1 MKNIYLPFEEK
12 KAREL
17 TSILLNEDIILY
29 KRYLPTIE
37 KMDSKT
43 FQQLFTGNKKYFDEE
58 DKSGLKDDTFFNK
71 LLEKFNNYSIIFNV
85 WYLCPNCYKYMKE
98 LWKNYICIEDLLGK
112 KEKEVEKLI
121 TEKTNITYKSWPL
134 KIKEEFLELIS
145 STFNTIVKKMKDCY
159 NKLSSLIKDKLKE
172 INNFSNYFHNNNC
185 IELGDLTDKYYLNL
199 IEIVAEF
206 RDIPFSLIKKA
217 KELVF
222 PAPDKIID
230 ITSSIKNYCKSGWK
244 QIFNSKITCGLYAFT
259 SFFEVYQAF
268 NRINEVKNQ
277 LDEYKKDD
285 YRLNQILKNF
295 NDHKE
300 ELKLFNDSFP
310 KEIKQYYLTLNHIKT
325 LFEGDLNDIKDL
337 ILKIKSDIEQC
348 KKLKEEN
355 SSKRLENG
363 IKTGIGIIGAFA
375 TGGLTSFIYLASA
388 AAHGYSTYSSNENI
402 NNLVK
407 NIYNLED
414 LLQRAEYEEKI
425 IEEEI
430 NSLKNR
436 MKVELKSFPIFF

>member
-1 MKNIYLPFEEK
+1 MPFEEK

-43 FQQLFTGNKKYFDEE
+43 FEQLFTGNKKYFDEE

-71 LLEKFNNYSIIFNV
+71 LLEKFNNYASIFNV
-85 WYLCPNCYKYMKE
+85 WYLCPNYYKYMKE
-98 LWKNYICIEDLLGK
+98 LWKNYICVEDLLGK
-112 KEKEVEKLI
+112 NEKDVEKLI
-121 TEKTNITYKSWPL
+121 TEKTNITYKSWPSN
-134 KIKEEFLELIS
+134 IKEEFLNLI
-145 STFNTIVKKMKDCY
+145 TGAFNTIVKKMKDCY
-159 NKLSSLIKDKLKE
+159 NNLSSFIKDKLKE
-172 INNFSNYFHNNNC
+172 INNFSNYFHNNNF
-185 IELGDLTDKYYLNL
+185 IELGDLADKYYLNL
-199 IEIVAEF
+199 IEIAVEF

-244 QIFNSKITCGLYAFT
+244 QIFNSKLTCGLYAFT

-285 YRLNQILKNF
+285 DRLNQILKNF

-310 KEIKQYYLTLNHIKT
+310 KEMEQYYLTLNHIKT
-325 LFEGDLNDIKDL
+325 LFEGDLNDIKNL

-355 SSKRLENG
+355 SSKRLKNG

-375 TGGLTSFIYLASA
+375 TCGLTSFIYLASA
-388 AAHGYSTYSSNENI
+388 AAHGYSTYLSNENI
-402 NNLVK
+402 NNLEK

-414 LLQRAEYEEKI
+414 LLQRAKYEEKI

-436 MKVELKSFPIFF
+436 LKIELKSFPIFFE

>member
-1 MKNIYLPFEEK
+1 MPSFEEQ

-17 TSILLNEDIILY
+17 TSILLNDDIILY

-159 NKLSSLIKDKLKE
+159 NKLSSLIKDKLEE
-172 INNFSNYFHNNNC
+172 INNFSNYFHNKNC
-185 IELGDLTDKYYLNL
+185 KELGDLADKYYLNL
-199 IEIVAEF
+199 IEIAAEF

-222 PAPDKIID
+222 PAPDQIID
-230 ITSSIKNYCKSGWK
+230 ITSSIKNYCTRGWK
-244 QIFNSKITCGLYAFT
+244 QIFNSKITFGLYAFT
-259 SFFEVYQAF
+259 SFFEVYQTF

-277 LDEYKKDD
+277 LDEFKKDD
-285 YRLNQILKNF
+285 DRLKQILKNF
-295 NDHKE
+295 DDHKE

-325 LFEGDLNDIKDL
+325 LFEGDLNDIKNL

>member
-1 MKNIYLPFEEK
+1 MPSFEEQ

-17 TSILLNEDIILY
+17 TSILLNDDIILY

-159 NKLSSLIKDKLKE
+159 NKLSSLIKDKLEE
-172 INNFSNYFHNNNC
+172 INNFSNYFHNKNC
-185 IELGDLTDKYYLNL
+185 KELGDLADKYYLNL
-199 IEIVAEF
+199 IEIAAEF

-222 PAPDKIID
+222 PAPDQIID
-230 ITSSIKNYCKSGWK
+230 ITSSIKNYCTRGWK
-244 QIFNSKITCGLYAFT
+244 QIFNSKITFGLYAFT

-277 LDEYKKDD
+277 LDEFKKDD
-285 YRLNQILKNF
+285 DRLKQILKNF
-295 NDHKE
+295 DDHKE

-325 LFEGDLNDIKDL
+325 LFEGDLNDIKNL

-402 NNLVK
+402 NNLEK

-436 MKVELKSFPIFF
+436 MKVELESFPIFF